1 MNGGLFV
8 ILALVGGA
16 VAWAVYNFF
25 FKEKATFEHVKTERL
40 SSEDV
45 IAWFKKP
52 ENLELIRS
60 NSNLICVLLKD
71 QEAMKYVS
79 SQLQPPNKACVQ
91 ALFDKEKND
100 VKKARVIEYRELDVL
115 LASQFGDKDM
125 VVFK

>member
-1 MNGGLFV
+1 MNGVLFV

-25 FKEKATFEHVKTERL
+25 FKEKATFEYVKTERL

-60 NSNLICVLLKD
+60 NSNLICVLLKG

-100 VKKARVIEYRELDVL
+100 VKKARVIEYRELDDL